1 MKTNIFNITA
11 LALLITTG
19 FIVSNNSTIKN
30 ALAYRSDITSINCE
44 NALEEMNH
52 INYVK
57 AIKVGNEIMPVVDL
71 PELNIVAE
79 SNENNYVKAK
89 YVDGELMPVVYLPEL
104 NIVAESNENN
114 LVKANCVNGELMA
127 VVDLPELTIEG

>member
-19 FIVSNNSTIKN
+19 FIANNNSSVKS
-30 ALAYRSDITSINCE
+30 ALAHGGENPSITFE
-44 NALEEMNH
+44 NTLIETNN

-57 AIKVGNEIMPVVDL
+57 AIRVGDEIMPVVDL
-71 PELNIVAE
+71 PELDIKAE
-79 SNENNYVKAK
+79 YNDDIRVKAK
-89 YVDGELMPVVYLPEL
+89 
-104 NIVAESNENN
+104 I
-114 LVKANCVNGELMA
+114 VNGELMP

>member
-19 FIVSNNSTIKN
+19 FIVSNNSNFKR
-30 ALAYRSDITSINCE
+30 AFAYSGETTSINFE
-44 NALEEMNH
+44 NALEETSH

-57 AIKVGNEIMPVVDL
+57 AIRVGDEIMPVVDL
-71 PELNIVAE
+71 PELIISSE
-79 SNENNYVKAK
+79 YNEGTRVKAK
-89 YVDGELMPVVYLPEL
+89 YVNGELMP
-104 NIVAESNENN
+104 
-114 LVKANCVNGELMA
+114 

>member
-19 FIVSNNSTIKN
+19 FITSNNSSFKRV
-30 ALAYRSDITSINCE
+30 LAYSGENTSITFDNV
-44 NALEEMNH
+44 LEETNN

-57 AIKVGNEIMPVVDL
+57 AIRVGDEIMPVVDL
-71 PELNIVAE
+71 PELNIISE
-79 SNENNYVKAK
+79 YNEENRVKAK
-89 YVDGELMPVVYLPEL
+89 YVNGELMP
-104 NIVAESNENN
+104 
-114 LVKANCVNGELMA
+114 

>member
-19 FIVSNNSTIKN
+19 FIATTNSTVHK
-30 ALAYRSDITSINCE
+30 ALFNRGEITTTTISADMTLE
-44 NALEEMNH
+44 NSN

-57 AIKVGNEIMPVVDL
+57 AEMIDGELMPVVDL
-71 PELNIVAE
+71 PEFKVVSEYNDE
-79 SNENNYVKAK
+79 YKVKAK
-89 YVDGELMPVVYLPEL
+89 YV
-104 NIVAESNENN
+104 
-114 LVKANCVNGELMA
+114 NGELLP

>member
-19 FIVSNNSTIKN
+19 IIASNNSTIKR
-30 ALAYRSDITSINCE
+30 ALSYRGDITNLTCE
-44 NALEEMNH
+44 NALEESN
-52 INYVK
+52 IFNYVK
-57 AIKVGNEIMPVVDL
+57 AIKVGDEIMPVVDL
-71 PELNIVAE
+71 PELNIVADY
-79 SNENNYVKAK
+79 NENYVVRAK
-89 YVDGELMPVVYLPEL
+89 YVNGELMPIVDLPEL

-114 LVKANCVNGELMA
+114 LVKANYINGELMA

>member
-19 FIVSNNSTIKN
+19 FIANSNSTVKT
-30 ALAYRSDITSINCE
+30 ALEVSRENTNITFD
-44 NALEEMNH
+44 NALEETNH

-57 AIKVGNEIMPVVDL
+57 AIRVGDEIMPVVDL
-71 PELNIVAE
+71 PELNITSE
-79 SNENNYVKAK
+79 YNEGTRVKAK
-89 YVDGELMPVVYLPEL
+89 YVNGELMP
-104 NIVAESNENN
+104 
-114 LVKANCVNGELMA
+114 

>member
-19 FIVSNNSTIKN
+19 FIASNNSSIKK
-30 ALAYRSDITSINCE
+30 ALSYRGDITSIDCGNT
-44 NALEEMNH
+44 LEEMNH

-57 AIKVGNEIMPVVDL
+57 AIKVGDEILPVVDL
-71 PELNIVAE
+71 PELNVVADY
-79 SNENNYVKAK
+79 NEETRVSAK
-89 YVDGELMPVVYLPEL
+89 FVNGELMPVVNLPEL
-104 NIVAESNENN
+104 NVIAESNENN

-127 VVDLPELTIEG
+127 VVNLPELTIEG

>member
-19 FIVSNNSTIKN
+19 FIASNNSTLKR
-30 ALAYRSDITSINCE
+30 ALSYKTDVTNLTCE
-44 NALEEMNH
+44 NALEDFNH

-57 AIKVGNEIMPVVDL
+57 AVRVGNDIMPVVDL
-71 PELNIVAE
+71 PELNIVADY
-79 SNENNYVKAK
+79 NEDNVVKAI
-89 YVDGELMPVVYLPEL
+89 YVNGELMPVVNLPEL
-104 NIVAESNENN
+104 NIVAESNENYS
-114 LVKANCVNGELMA
+114 VKANYVNGELMA

>member
-19 FIVSNNSTIKN
+19 IIASNNSTIKE
-30 ALAYRSDITSINCE
+30 ALTYRGDITNLTCE
-44 NALEEMNH
+44 NALEESNLF
-52 INYVK
+52 NYVK
-57 AIKVGNEIMPVVDL
+57 AIKVGDEIMPVVDL

-79 SNENNYVKAK
+79 SNESNYVKAK
-89 YVDGELMPVVYLPEL
+89 YVNGELMPVVNLPEL
-104 NIVAESNENN
+104 NIVAESNENS
-114 LVKANCVNGELMA
+114 LVKANYVNGELMA

>member
-19 FIVSNNSTIKN
+19 FIASNNSTIKG
-30 ALAYRSDITSINCE
+30 ALAYRGEITSVNCG
-44 NALEEMNH
+44 NALEDINH

-57 AIKVGNEIMPVVDL
+57 AVRVGNEIMPVDNLPELNIVADYKEDNVVKAKYVNGELMPVVNL

-79 SNENNYVKAK
+79 SNENY
-89 YVDGELMPVVYLPEL
+89 
-104 NIVAESNENN
+104 
-114 LVKANCVNGELMA
+114 LVKANYVNGELMA

>member
-19 FIVSNNSTIKN
+19 FITSNNSTVRNVLFSGGETTTTIAADMTLDN
-30 ALAYRSDITSINCE
+30 SN
-44 NALEEMNH
+44 

-57 AIKVGNEIMPVVDL
+57 AEIIDGELMPVVDL
-71 PELNIVAE
+71 PELNVISE
-79 SNENNYVKAK
+79 SNEELKVKAK
-89 YVDGELMPVVYLPEL
+89 YVNGELMP
-104 NIVAESNENN
+104 
-114 LVKANCVNGELMA
+114 

>member
-19 FIVSNNSTIKN
+19 LIASNNSSVKRVL
-30 ALAYRSDITSINCE
+30 ALQGENMSIANENVLEDIST
-44 NALEEMNH
+44 

-57 AIKVGNEIMPVVDL
+57 AIRVGDEIMPVVDL
-71 PELNIVAE
+71 PELNVTAE
-79 SNENNYVKAK
+79 YNEGTRVKAK
-89 YVDGELMPVVYLPEL
+89 F
-104 NIVAESNENN
+104 
-114 LVKANCVNGELMA
+114 VNGELMP

>member
-19 FIVSNNSTIKN
+19 FIASNNEAFN
-30 ALAYRSDITSINCE
+30 RVLALKGENTSITFE
-44 NALEEMNH
+44 NALNETAN

-57 AIKVGNEIMPVVDL
+57 AIKVGDEIIPVVDL
-71 PELNIVAE
+71 PELNVIATY
-79 SNENNYVKAK
+79 NDNLRVKAK
-89 YVDGELMPVVYLPEL
+89 YVNGELMP
-104 NIVAESNENN
+104 
-114 LVKANCVNGELMA
+114 

>member
-19 FIVSNNSTIKN
+19 FIASNNETIKN
-30 ALAYRSDITSINCE
+30 ALAYRSDITNLTCE

-71 PELNIVAE
+71 PELNIVADY
-79 SNENNYVKAK
+79 NENYVVRAK
-89 YVDGELMPVVYLPEL
+89 YVNGELMPVVYLPEL

-114 LVKANCVNGELMA
+114 IVKANCVNGELMA

>member
-19 FIVSNNSTIKN
+19 FIASNNSSVKR
-30 ALAYRSDITSINCE
+30 ALDLRGETTSINFE
-44 NALEEMNH
+44 NALEETSH

-57 AIKVGNEIMPVVDL
+57 AIRVGEEIMPVVDL
-71 PELNIVAE
+71 PELNIT
-79 SNENNYVKAK
+79 SQYNEGSRVKAK
-89 YVDGELMPVVYLPEL
+89 YVNGELMP
-104 NIVAESNENN
+104 
-114 LVKANCVNGELMA
+114 

>member
-19 FIVSNNSTIKN
+19 LIASNNSSVKRVL
-30 ALAYRSDITSINCE
+30 ALQGENMSIANENVLEDIST
-44 NALEEMNH
+44 

-57 AIKVGNEIMPVVDL
+57 AIRVGDEIMPVVDL
-71 PELNIVAE
+71 PELNVVAE
-79 SNENNYVKAK
+79 SNKNNIVKAII
-89 YVDGELMPVVYLPEL
+89 VDGELMP
-104 NIVAESNENN
+104 
-114 LVKANCVNGELMA
+114 